1 MTRRDKLLAHA
12 QLLRLPN
19 VFTAFA
25 DIALG
30 ACAAGYLLERPGV
43 FALLLAA
50 SGCLYLAG
58 MAFND
63 LADRRED
70 ARSRPFRP
78 LPSGRVSARAALLV
92 GVLLWNAGLVSAA
105 ATRLALPDPE
115 PGHFLPVH
123 AAVLIGLAVL
133 LYDFVLKPTVL
144 APLGMGLCRF
154 LNVLLGLSAGG
165 VALEPVGLHLAAVVG
180 LYIVGVTWFARTEEG
195 ESQKSHLL
203 AASGVMLAA
212 LGLALAVPTH
222 FAQNNWSVSFFPY
235 LLVAFGFWVGSP
247 VAAAIREPS
256 PKRVQAAVKAC
267 VLGLVLLDAVLATA
281 FVGPAG
287 LLVGLLLV
295 PARYLGRWVY
305 ST

>member
-1 MTRRDKLLAHA
+1 MTRRDKLLAYA
-12 QLLRLPN
+12 QLVRLPN

-30 ACAAGYLLERPGV
+30 ACAAGYLLERPGT
-43 FALLLAA
+43 FALLLLA

-63 LADRRED
+63 MTDRRED

-78 LPSGRVSARAALLV
+78 IPSGRVPLRAALFVGVILWNLGLAFAAGTRLTLPPPEAGQFQPAHAALLV
-92 GVLLWNAGLVSAA
+92 G
-105 ATRLALPDPE
+105 
-115 PGHFLPVH
+115 
-123 AAVLIGLAVL
+123 LAVM
-133 LYDFVLKPTVL
+133 LYDFVLKPTPL

-154 LNVLLGLSAGG
+154 LNVLLGLTAGG
-165 VALEPVGLHLAAVVG
+165 AALSPVGLHLAAVVG

-203 AASGVMLAA
+203 AASGVMLLS
-212 LGLALAVPTH
+212 LGLALAVPLHRDPGTT
-222 FAQNNWSVSFFPY
+222 FPGFPY
-235 LLVAFGFWVGSP
+235 LLVAFGFWVGLP
-247 VAAAIREPS
+247 IVAAIREPS

-287 LLVGLLLV
+287 LLIALLLI
-295 PARYLGRWVY
+295 PARYIGRWVY